1 MCHIAPES
9 VSQRLDRQH
18 DCGLRARNPPAQSPK
33 SLKERGQVKEPAAP
47 AYLQLCRARG
57 QCKTANS
64 SCQMKVLAFAA
75 TADLAGGEWLSYDK
89 VSQAPPRWMA
99 CTIGTRS
106 QIYEGT
112 FGVKEFWPDRRSL
125 KKYIES
131 STFQILLETL

>member
-89 VSQAPPRWMA
+89 VSQAPPSLDGLYYWH
-99 CTIGTRS
+99 
-106 QIYEGT
+106 T
-112 FGVKEFWPDRRSL
+112 FADLRRHFRC
-125 KKYIES
+125 ER
-131 STFQILLETL
+131 ILA

>member
-1 MCHIAPES
+1 MTVVYGPETRLRNHPK
-9 VSQRLDRQH
+9 VSKN
-18 DCGLRARNPPAQSPK
+18 GPSIE
-33 SLKERGQVKEPAAP
+33 SP
-47 AYLQLCRARG
+47 AYLQLFRARG

-75 TADLAGGEWLSYDK
+75 TADLAGGEWLSYGK